1 MRRLYLSPTAVSD
14 LERLLAFRE
23 SVAPLTTRRLHQA
36 LRQKIMQLPD
46 LCALGFRVGD
56 DIRELYMKHGRA
68 RYVFRYQMTLS
79 EVILLRVWSGREDRN

>member
-1 MRRLYLSPTAVSD
+1 
-14 LERLLAFRE
+14 
-23 SVAPLTTRRLHQA
+23 
-36 LRQKIMQLPD
+36 MQLPD